1 MCSSPSSH
9 LHSCSILTHMLNLL
23 IFLWINGLCSNQR
36 LTPLPAAYPHLLF
49 KDITLSILSCVS
61 GTISLSPLTGSFYL
75 MKLMLLFLSVFFSSA
90 IISCLRSLNTC
101 FLKSSLN
108 SLQFSPHALQNSPH
122 SFFYTYH

>member
-23 IFLWINGLCSNQR
+23 ISLWINGLCSNQR
-36 LTPLPAAYPHLLF
+36 LTPPSAAYPYLLF
-49 KDITLSILSCVS
+49 KDIALSILSCVS

-90 IISCLRSLNTC
+90 IISCLRSLNTY

-108 SLQFSPHALQNSPH
+108 SLQFSPHALQNSLH
-122 SFFYTYH
+122 SFFYTDH